1 MSTRLYE
8 KQRAREL
15 ALYVTKAARVV
26 REVGERWI
34 ELHGLVPA
42 GSGGSA
48 DGPSGP
54 AHAGP
59 RVPVRVDVIDL
70 MREVEAFVER
80 FVPTVRGT
88 LRMGLGSTRSV
99 PTGVAFLAESLPGV
113 YEQDPD
119 LGDEVARDG
128 FRLHHRTG
136 VVLGIVSG
144 AYRLEAECHE
154 CGMQSLWL
162 EPESATVACGMP
174 GCGGRWPLSASRL
187 VHSSATSSQVGG

>member
-8 KQRAREL
+8 EQRAHEL
-15 ALYVTKAARVV
+15 GRYVAKASRVV

-42 GSGGSA
+42 GSGSSSE
-48 DGPSGP
+48 GPSGP

-70 MREVEAFVER
+70 MRDVETFVAGM
-80 FVPTVRGT
+80 VPPVRGT
-88 LRMGLGSTRSV
+88 LRMGLGGTRAV
-99 PTGVAFLAESLPGV
+99 PAGVAFLADSLTGV
-113 YEQDPD
+113 YAQDPD
-119 LGDEVARDG
+119 LGDDIARAG

-136 VVLGIVSG
+136 VVLGIVSS

-174 GCGGRWPLSASRL
+174 GCGGRWPLAASRL
-187 VHSSATSSQVGG
+187 VHSSASSSQVRG